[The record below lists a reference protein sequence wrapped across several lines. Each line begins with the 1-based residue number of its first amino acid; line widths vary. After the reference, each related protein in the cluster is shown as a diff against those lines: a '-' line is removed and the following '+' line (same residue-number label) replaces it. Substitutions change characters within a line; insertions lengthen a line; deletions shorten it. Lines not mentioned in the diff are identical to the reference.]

1 MFNVARWRYLIY
13 AAMSAFIIALK
24 GFFYAHLLDEI
35 QYASVNYYLLIL
47 GVGVLFVGAGVMVR
61 CHTQLPLL
69 VKNSSPSALV
79 EFVTQVK
86 WTGAFFWLP
95 YCLVVVVIAQAARL
109 SPALQVL
116 SLLQVLV
123 FFLFTVDLM
132 VVKSRLEFDAYAKQL
147 FVRNATIAVAGF
159 CAAYVSSDANWTMG
173 AEVGCALLICG
184 RGLVSFVLSAR
195 LPSKAFFRAS
205 IAFVPVTLVGAVLQ
219 FVDRLL
225 ASSVLSAEQFS
236 RFSYLSL
243 IVLAGLSVQQL
254 INTRIITVLPA
265 LCEEDPRAGFRY
277 VLKASAAV
285 GLVLIIAL
293 TLGMFALQ
301 SPWFAAPWF
310 VPDYY
315 LGLLFVLL
323 ALLRSVDFFTSY
335 LLVLNQKLRL
345 LIVQSTV
352 VVLFGMGAALLKF
365 YFAQAGV
372 FEFVVM
378 LLCGFFM
385 MLLGLFLSAWRV
397 SRVGKNF

>member
-1 MFNVARWRYLIY
+1 
-13 AAMSAFIIALK
+13 MSAFIIALK
-24 GFFYAHLLDEI
+24 GFFYAHLLDEF

-69 VKNSSPSALV
+69 VKNSSPAALV
-79 EFVTQVK
+79 EFVAQVK
-86 WTGAFFWLP
+86 WTGALFWLP
-95 YCLVVVVIAQAARL
+95 YCLVVVVFAHAANL
-109 SPALQVL
+109 SPALQIL
-116 SLLQVLV
+116 SLLQVLI

-147 FVRNATIAVAGF
+147 FVRNAAIAAAGF
-159 CAAYVSSDANWTMG
+159 CAAYATSDARWTVG

-184 RGLVSFVLSAR
+184 RGLISFVSTAR
-195 LPSKAFFRAS
+195 LPSKVFFRAS
-205 IAFVPVTLVGAVLQ
+205 LAFVPVTLVGAVLQ

-225 ASSVLSAEQFS
+225 ASTVLTPEQFS

-265 LCEEDPRAGFRY
+265 VCQADPRAGFRY

-285 GLVLIIAL
+285 GLILSVAL
-293 TLGMFALQ
+293 TLGMLALQ

-310 VPDYY
+310 VPDYS
-315 LGLLFVLL
+315 LGFLFVLL
-323 ALLRSVDFFTSY
+323 AWLRSIDFFTSY

-345 LIVQSTV
+345 FIVQSV
-352 VVLFGMGAALLKF
+352 VVLLFVLGAVLFKF
-365 YFAQAGV
+365 YFSHAGV
-372 FEFVVM
+372 FEFVLM
-378 LLCGFFM
+378 LLCGFFVM
-385 MLLGLFLSAWRV
+385 FVGLFLSAWRV
-397 SRVGKNF
+397 SGAGKNFQ